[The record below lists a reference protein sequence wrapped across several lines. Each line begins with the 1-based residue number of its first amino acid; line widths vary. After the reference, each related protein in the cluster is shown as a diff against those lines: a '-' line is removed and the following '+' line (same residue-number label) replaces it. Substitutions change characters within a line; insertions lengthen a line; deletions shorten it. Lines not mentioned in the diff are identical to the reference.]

1 MLPKSV
7 GKLWKIMTKA
17 HEEMSC
23 KLRRHTIVIPVLL
36 EVRVDYTYLLI
47 LKPYAYRIRFQVL
60 HS

>member
-1 MLPKSV
+1 
-7 GKLWKIMTKA
+7 MTKA